1 MPNDAHRLRLL
12 AEECRTVAETMQS
25 FDLRRRVLEIADSY
39 DRMARAADERATREE
54 PKP

>member
-12 AEECRTVAETMQS
+12 AEECRTVAQTMLS
-25 FDLRRRVLEIADSY
+25 PELRRRVLEIAEFY
-39 DRMARAADERATREE
+39 DHMARAAEERATRKE